1 MEKEWYEYTKD
12 HVKPSILLETLQPG
26 LIALV
31 CVVCD
36 EAFILQN
43 WISKGVEKKWAQLFL
58 RLIGLFWLLLGFK
71 SFWPV

>member
-31 CVVCD
+31 RVVCD

-43 WISKGVEKKWAQLFL
+43 
-58 RLIGLFWLLLGFK
+58 
-71 SFWPV
+71 